1 LRRGSWVG
9 DKLRQIILHQ
19 TNWVSSTSTMQ

>member
-9 DKLRQIILHQ
+9 DKLRQIILNQ
-19 TNWVSSTSTMQ
+19 TDWVSSTSTMQ